1 MTANQLPDYRL
12 DTPALMQAYGYK
24 SRTTLIKHERDGK
37 IPKRRKYPDGQLGTM
52 WSEFLAWADA
62 AKVEGA
68 KDGQ

>member
-1 MTANQLPDYRL
+1 MKANQLPDYRL

-52 WSEFLAWADA
+52 WSEVKAWIDSAD
-62 AKVEGA
+62 VEGA
-68 KDGQ
+68 KNAQ